1 MTRPLLALT
10 LLVLLSA
17 SGLAAQQSDSL
28 PGVRRLRLRRD
39 TLRLVLPPDLLG
51 AGWLV
56 GSRTDPARLARWWAD
71 SVRSRIAQRAAG
83 RWRAALLGA
92 DTAGAEPVAAPSAVP
107 QPLPEATARQ
117 PLQVLRQYADLNLQM
132 NARFELRFDR
142 LRNLRCTTTEVNQLG
157 SGCRGGFN
165 PPRFEPQF
173 NVRSGGIVGQRI
185 DINVDYDTEREFEA
199 SNNIRVFYQGLQ
211 DEILRRVEVGNVTFQ
226 APASRF
232 ITGGIPANNFGLQAQ
247 GQVGALDFTAIFAQQ
262 KGNVVRGRTFTV
274 GNQSVQPLDRE
285 LADRDFEPLRF
296 FFVVDPRAMPGYP
309 AVDVLRLDL
318 AGLAARDRVTQAR
331 VYRRRSRLNQAGSS
345 EQNLS
350 GINAV
355 ARRDDSGQRAGP
367 FPWEL
372 LLEGRDYYLDPS
384 GLWFG
389 LVARLDEEDY
399 LAVSFVTAAG
409 DTVGTFPAS
418 ASAGRVDTLQLIYEP
433 RRGAEVPTFR
443 YEMRNFYRVG
453 SQSDVVRESARLRL
467 VVGESERPASG
478 APTFLALLGI
488 AQETDPTT
496 FDQLNRLFPRQRD
509 PASGAPLRD
518 YYIVFPRL
526 RPFADSTSLA
536 PEFRNDSLYRTPT
549 YLLRSQGP
557 TPLYGL
563 RLHYEASG
571 GDDRGVL
578 SLGGFQL
585 REGSEQIT
593 AAGRLLTRNVDYTV
607 NYEIGQVTFTSPD
620 SLFRDPTTVTVQYE
634 EQPGFVIAPTSI
646 YGLQGRYDFG
656 EHGTLSVLG
665 LLQRERTTFTRPPLG
680 FEPSSHFVAGVSG
693 NFRFAPTGLTR
704 LLDHLPFVETEA
716 PSQITLDAELAT
728 SRPSP
733 NQLGVAYIE
742 TFEAEGGMFLGL
754 GENLWVYGSRPS
766 SSRGL
771 EAAGIFSGLGF
782 QDADAVPLTWQ
793 NLRGVSGGTVQFRAR
808 DIDPSIQVQ
817 GTGETAE
824 PVLWFRLHPDTVGG
838 LPDTTGA
845 LRWHV
850 PHTSGP
856 RWRSIT
862 QPLSATGVDLSRIE
876 YLEFW
881 VYEDAREPASA
892 TGTTIAF
899 DFGSVYE
906 DAVDFQPLSF
916 RVTPPGD
923 TVFSGRRRAGEGRL
937 DTERDTLTN
946 AFNAA
951 LNDNGILGDVADS
964 IVNASTGTT
973 ERALPLC
980 TSELGLGLVVYSWG
994 DLRERCSRR
1003 NGRADTEDLNGDQHL
1018 DTLIT
1023 AQPEAFHRYVFR
1035 FGDSRH
1041 FVRDGGVVAGADSA
1055 TAGRWRLYRIPF
1067 RSDTLQ
1073 AGLPNIRLVQHL
1085 RMTVV
1090 APEATGAERS
1100 ILFALSR
1107 VKLVGS
1113 PWVKRAGTPVAGL
1126 GGAQGSGHGEVVASV
1141 VSTENRDDLGY
1152 GSPPGVTDQGDSRA
1166 GSFQLGQV
1174 QINERSLRLVG
1185 FDVRA
1190 GERAEA
1196 FYRFPEGDRNFLG
1209 YRQLRVWAR
1218 GRGPGW
1224 DQRELAFYVKVAQDE
1239 NNFYLYRTA
1248 ARTSSWEPEAVV
1260 DFDRWLNL
1268 RAQVEAR
1275 FLRGEPPDV
1284 AQARGCGGDTLAY
1297 VACDSSYLVQVRNP
1311 GVAPPNLSRVRE
1323 LAVGI
1328 LRLSGAPLDS
1338 AELWVDDIR
1347 LTQVVDDAGYAG
1359 AVNLRVI
1366 AADLGELTMA
1376 VSRRDGQFRQLGEA
1390 PPYVGTSQFAL
1401 ASTLRL
1407 ERFGLEPLGI
1417 TAPLSVRVERSAQDP
1432 YFLNGTDVLGSALD
1446 GLRRPRSSQTD
1457 FSLSIRRSR
1466 RGTLWWQRLL
1476 VDNLALSA
1484 SGSRGSQTTEL
1495 SASNSSVL
1503 GLRGDYSASPREKGF
1518 RYVPGFLRRL
1528 VRALPA
1534 FVSRSEF
1541 ARGLDAAQL
1550 RWTPAQIRFTTSFNR
1565 TRAESQTFRAPI
1577 ATAGDALSRSLTV
1590 LQASLQSDV
1599 GIELRPFR
1607 SLTVGFSYTQVRDL
1621 RDYGDTTSV
1630 GVLTRQDSRRLAGLS
1645 LGFERQRS
1653 LRTQLFYQPA
1663 LASWVRPRASLTSGF
1678 NLNRD
1683 PSSGEAERELGDSA
1697 GAFRIPMAFENQRSA
1712 DLGAAV
1718 DFARLVR
1725 GLVGDSSFLASLAG
1739 RLNVLD
1745 LASRADRR
1753 SQYSRR
1759 GFSPDLSYQFA
1770 FGGLGAFRAQGDVLA
1785 DAAYD
1790 TREVRAG
1797 SGVRLPLGMSLTSEY
1812 SFRRTTSWARRGEG
1826 QAERRQTEVNW
1837 PNVAGRWAWS
1847 PRQGLLR
1854 RVITSMS
1861 GTVAYRFRETES
1873 LQPRFEA
1880 GLPGSS
1886 LASEEIRSRQ
1896 LTRAWPV
1903 SFTVSWAPRVI
1914 TNASVSESRSEDS
1927 RSGNLFRTDRLESA
1941 ADISFT
1947 FRPPQ
1952 QLIPLRSDVRTAL
1965 RYSNS
1970 TSRACIERVGAGDC
1984 IAISDSR
1991 RRQVNFTMD
2000 TDLPPN
2006 VSAGVGVS
2014 YILTEDAHANR
2025 KFSQF
2030 VVTASVT
2037 VAFSAGAIR

>member
-1 MTRPLLALT
+1 VTRPLLALT

-17 SGLAAQQSDSL
+17 SGLAAQQPDSL
-28 PGVRRLRLRRD
+28 AGVRRLRLRQD

-56 GSRTDPARLARWWAD
+56 ASRPTPARLAGQWAD
-71 SVRSRIAQRAAG
+71 SVRTRLALRAAG
-83 RWRAALLGA
+83 RWHAALLGA
-92 DTAGAEPVAAPSAVP
+92 DTAAAEPAAAPAAVP

-117 PLQVLRQYADLNLQM
+117 PLQLLRQYADLNLQV
-132 NARFELRFDR
+132 NSRFELRFDR
-142 LRNLRCTTTEVNQLG
+142 LRNLRCTPSEVNQLG

-173 NVRSGGIVGQRI
+173 NVRSGGVVGQRI
-185 DINVDYDTEREFEA
+185 DVNVDYDTEREFEA
-199 SNNIRVFYQGLQ
+199 SNNIRVFYQGLP

-247 GQVGALDFTAIFAQQ
+247 GQVGAVDFTAIFAQQ

-296 FFVVDPRAMPGYP
+296 FFVVDPQALPDYP

-331 VYRRRSRLNQAGSS
+331 VYRRRSRLSQAGSS

-355 ARRDDSGQRAGP
+355 ARRDDSVQRAGP

-399 LAVSFVTAAG
+399 LAVSYVTTAG
-409 DTVGTFPAS
+409 DTVGTFPSS
-418 ASAGRVDTLQLIYEP
+418 ATAGRVDTLQLIYEP
-433 RRGAEVPTFR
+433 RRGPDVPTFR

-453 SQSDVVRESARLRL
+453 SQGDVVRESARLRL

-478 APTFLALLGI
+478 APTFLSLLGV

-509 PASGAPLRD
+509 PSSGAPLRD

-526 RPFADSTSLA
+526 RPFADATFLA

-549 YLLRSQGP
+549 YLLRTQGP

-563 RLHYEASG
+563 RLHYEARG
-571 GDDRGVL
+571 GDNRGVL

-593 AAGRLLTRNVDYTV
+593 AAGRLLVRNVDYTV

-704 LLDHLPFVETEA
+704 LLDRLPFVETEA
-716 PSQITLDAELAT
+716 PSQITLDAEIAT

-733 NQLGVAYIE
+733 NQLGVAWVE
-742 TFEAEGGMFLGL
+742 TFESEGGLFLGL
-754 GENLWVYGSRPS
+754 DEKLWVYGSRPT

-771 EAAGIFSGLGF
+771 EAAGIFPGLGF

-793 NLRGVSGGTVQFRAR
+793 SLRAVRSGTVQFRAR

-817 GTGETAE
+817 GAAEAAE
-824 PVLWFRLHPDTVGG
+824 PVLWLRLHPDTVGG
-838 LPDTTGA
+838 LPDLQTGVP
-845 LRWHV
+845 RWHV
-850 PHTSGP
+850 PHTPGP

-862 QPLSATGVDLSRIE
+862 QPLSATGVDFSRIE

-881 VYEDAREPASA
+881 VYEDAQEPASA

-899 DFGSVYE
+899 DFGTVYE

-916 RVTPPGD
+916 RVTPPSD
-923 TVFSGRRRAGEGRL
+923 TVFAGRRRSGEGRL

-951 LNDNGILGDVADS
+951 INDNGIHGDVADS
-964 IVNASTGTT
+964 ILNTLSGTT

-980 TSELGLGLVVYSWG
+980 TSEMGLGLVVYSWG

-1018 DTLIT
+1018 DTLVA
-1023 AQPEAFHRYVFR
+1023 AQPEAFYRYVFR
-1035 FGDSRH
+1035 IGDGRY
-1041 FVRDGGVVAGADSA
+1041 FVRDGGVVVGTDSS
-1055 TAGRWRLYRIPF
+1055 TVGRWRLYRIPF

-1073 AGLPNIRLVQHL
+1073 IGLPSIRLVQHL

-1090 APEATGAERS
+1090 APEVPGDERS
-1100 ILFALSR
+1100 VYFALSR

-1113 PWVKRAGTPVAGL
+1113 PWVKRAATPIAGL
-1126 GGAQGSGHGEVVASV
+1126 GGAQGSGHGEVIASV
-1141 VSTENRDDLGY
+1141 VSTENRADLGY
-1152 GSPPGVTDQGDSRA
+1152 ESPPGVTDQGDSRA
-1166 GSFQLGQV
+1166 GGFQLGQV

-1209 YRQLRVWAR
+1209 YRQMRVWAR

-1239 NNFYLYRTA
+1239 NNFYLYRA
-1248 ARTSSWEPEAVV
+1248 PARTTSWEPEVVV
-1260 DFDRWLNL
+1260 DFPRWLAL
-1268 RAQVEAR
+1268 RAAIEAR
-1275 FLRGEPPDV
+1275 FLRGEPPSG
-1284 AQARGCGGDTLAY
+1284 AAACGGDSLAY

-1323 LAVGI
+1323 LAVGF
-1328 LRLSGAPLDS
+1328 LRLGGAPLDS
-1338 AELWVDDIR
+1338 AELWVDDVR
-1347 LTQVVDDAGYAG
+1347 LTQVVDDPGYAG

-1366 AADLGELTMA
+1366 AADIGELTVA

-1417 TAPLSVRVERSAQDP
+1417 TAPLSVRVERASQDP
-1432 YFLNGTDVLGSALD
+1432 YFLNGTDVLGGALG
-1446 GLRRPRSSQTD
+1446 GLRRPQSSQTA
-1457 FSLSIRRSR
+1457 FSLSVRRSR

-1476 VDNLALSA
+1476 VDNLTVSA

-1495 SASNSSVL
+1495 STSSSSVL
-1503 GLRGDYSASPREKGF
+1503 ALRGDYSASPREKGF
-1518 RYVPGFLRRL
+1518 RYVPGFLSRL

-1534 FVSRSEF
+1534 FLGRSEF
-1541 ARGLDAAQL
+1541 ARGLDAARL

-1577 ATAGDALSRSLTV
+1577 ATASDSLSRSLTV
-1590 LQASLQSDV
+1590 LQASLQNDV
-1599 GIELRPFR
+1599 GVDLRPFR
-1607 SLTVGFSYTQVRDL
+1607 SLTVGVSYTQVRDL

-1630 GVLTRQDSRRLAGLS
+1630 GVLTRQDSRRLAGLN
-1645 LGFERQRS
+1645 LGFERRRS

-1663 LASWVRPRASLTSGF
+1663 LASWVRPRASLTSEF

-1683 PSSGEAERELGDSA
+1683 PNSRDPERELGDSA

-1725 GLVGDSSFLASLAG
+1725 GLAGDSSFLTSLAG

-1759 GFSPDLSYQFA
+1759 GFSPDLSYQLA
-1770 FGGLGAFRAQGDVLA
+1770 FGGPGAFRAQGDVLA
-1785 DAAYD
+1785 DAAHD

-1812 SFRRTTSWARRGEG
+1812 SLRRTTSWARRGEG
-1826 QAERRQTEVNW
+1826 QAELRQTEVDW
-1837 PNVAGRWAWS
+1837 PNVAGRWVWS
-1847 PRQGLLR
+1847 PPQGLLR

-1873 LQPRFEA
+1873 VQPGFGA
-1880 GLPGSS
+1880 GLPGSAA
-1886 LASEEIRSRQ
+1886 ASEEIRSRQ
-1896 LTRAWPV
+1896 LSRTWPI
-1903 SFTVSWAPRVI
+1903 SLTVSWAPRII

-1927 RSGNLFRTDRLESA
+1927 RSGNVFRTDRLESA

-1952 QLIPLRSDVRTAL
+1952 QLVPLRSDVRTAL

-1970 TSRACIERVGAGDC
+1970 ASRACIERVGTGGC
-1984 IAISDSR
+1984 TAISDSR
-1991 RRQVNFTMD
+1991 RRQANFTMD
-2000 TDLPPN
+2000 TDMPPN
-2006 VSAGVGVS
+2006 VSAGVGIS
-2014 YILTEDAHANR
+2014 YILTEDAHSNR